1 MMSVAIVSYEQYK
14 PNENFFQNI
23 LIFMLFKPG
32 VLWLAHT
39 WFLRIAL
46 SANVGMHVYV
56 CVPAPRLLIT
66 SGVIRCDIDPI

>member
-32 VLWLAHT
+32 VLWPAHT

-46 SANVGMHVYV
+46 STNVGMHVYV
-56 CVPAPRLLIT
+56 CVCVCVRPEAINN
-66 SGVIRCDIDPI
+66 